1 MKRTPGHEYFLFDT
15 AFTIVEIGI
24 YTLSFLGP
32 LFLLWSARA
41 LDFTWLVLL
50 GVVLWPVTGILF
62 GTLLVIL
69 ARVLVWK
76 WPRGRML
83 LTSRRAIAWFVLDR
97 IMKMIYR
104 SPFRV
109 LLEANNLLRL
119 LFYRGMGARVD
130 WTLLTGQGVKLTE
143 PWLVTIGRNVT
154 LGDGAH
160 VTAHKVEGNVVT
172 LEEIEIGKETVIGAG
187 AIVFPGC
194 RIGDN
199 VTVGAK
205 STVSQRTVI
214 PDGEVWVGIP
224 ARKFDYFSRTQ
235 SQGNNHD

>member
-1 MKRTPGHEYFLFDT
+1 MNRTPGYEYFLFDT
-15 AFTIVEIGI
+15 VFNIVELAVYMASLI
-24 YTLSFLGP
+24 GP
-32 LFLLWSARA
+32 LQLLWWLRG
-41 LDFTWLVLL
+41 LDLPWLVVL
-50 GVVLWPVTGILF
+50 GVALWPVTGILF
-62 GTLLVIL
+62 GILLVVL
-69 ARVLVWK
+69 ARLTVWK

-97 IMKMIYR
+97 YMKIMFR
-104 SPFRV
+104 SPFRA
-109 LLEANNLLRL
+109 LLEANCLLRT

-143 PWLVTIGRNVT
+143 PWLVRIGRNVT

-160 VTAHKVEGNVVT
+160 VTGHKVEGNVVV
-172 LEEIEIGKETVIGAG
+172 LEDIVIGKETVIGAG

-194 RIGDN
+194 RIGNN

-214 PDGEVWVGIP
+214 PDGEIWVGTP
-224 ARKFDYFSRTQ
+224 ARKFDYYSRSESSTE
-235 SQGNNHD
+235 DP